1 MYVCKYVRTYVRTY
15 VCTYVRSHCAWGSA
29 TIWTDSTENATPPK
43 SIKSRNSNYSVQ
55 IQINPES
62 RFGFVTRDME
72 ESEFVFFDLVDVG
85 DAAFGVETV
94 IVVVLR

>member
-1 MYVCKYVRTYVRTY
+1 M
-15 VCTYVRSHCAWGSA
+15 S
-29 TIWTDSTENATPPK
+29 DSTHVSVSALIDSTVNATSPK

-62 RFGFVTRDME
+62 RIGFVPRDME